1 MGPRS
6 VGIGHMTGWSLVG
19 PEQRQAGPIIGA
31 RVVSL
36 ESVDS
41 TNSYLL
47 DAARDGAVEGLVVV
61 ARHQS
66 AGRGRLERSWHD
78 LPGSSL
84 LVSIL
89 FRPEQWKIER
99 TSWHLLPT
107 IVALSACTAAQEM
120 TGARIGLKWPNDLVV
135 PPATSDDPPAG
146 GSISPPGEPAS
157 KLGGIL
163 SEVGPGGAVVVGLG
177 LNLNWPTSEDRGLEH
192 QLARLRTEVAGDATA
207 LSVLAGA
214 PIEVDEIRERLL
226 RNLCRRYGALV
237 DRGAGVAGRALMAE
251 YRQACVTLGHLV
263 RVECAGSPPR
273 LVEGL
278 AVELAEDGRLG
289 VDTGSGV
296 IFFEIGDVT
305 HLRSG

>member
-1 MGPRS
+1 
-6 VGIGHMTGWSLVG
+6 VTGRFLVG
-19 PEQRQAGPIIGA
+19 PEQRQAGPLIGV
-31 RVVSL
+31 RVVRL

-41 TNSYLL
+41 TNHYLL

-99 TSWHLLPT
+99 SSWHLLPT
-107 IVALSACTAAQEM
+107 IVALSVCTAAEEM
-120 TGARIGLKWPNDLVV
+120 TGARIGIKWPNDLVV
-135 PPATSDDPPAG
+135 APATSDAPPAG
-146 GSISPPGEPAS
+146 ASLVLPGAKPAS

-163 SEVGPGGAVVVGLG
+163 TEIGPRGAVVVGLG
-177 LNLNWPTSEDRGLEH
+177 LNLNWPTPEDRGPEH
-192 QLARLRTEVAGDATA
+192 RPVQLRTKVPGDATA
-207 LSVLAGA
+207 LSLLVGA
-214 PIEVDEIRERLL
+214 PIEVDELRGRLL
-226 RNLCRRYGALV
+226 GDICRRYGDLV
-237 DRGAGVAGRALMAE
+237 GRGVGEAGRALMAE
-251 YRQACVTLGHLV
+251 YREACITLGQVV

-273 LVEGL
+273 LVEGT
-278 AVELAEDGRLG
+278 AIELGEDGRLG
-289 VDTGSGV
+289 VDTASGV
-296 IFFEIGDVT
+296 TFFEIGDVT